1 VGVLTTVPELN
12 TGNPYGPVC
21 QYDTTRRT
29 KKRRTKR
36 KKVHRNYPA
45 SISGKQPVWKS
56 LSRLLAYRY
65 LSQLVCV
72 VRCAVLCQLRRRFI
86 PSHTP
91 LSHPPS
97 LGAGV
102 PGSHC
107 RPQRH
112 QPLSGAVS
120 PISVPPPLEYHAVI
134 FDNHGAH
141 LGKQKKTNTAA
152 LVQTSLRR
160 FLGASLRLCA
170 SSQTNIPT
178 CLQLWISLSRIL
190 STRVRGQ
197 EASFGG

>member
-29 KKRRTKR
+29 KKRRTET
-36 KKVHRNYPA
+36 KKGPPKLPSFHFWKTTGLEKLVSTPCLPVSFTTRVCGEMCCAVPAAPSVHPIAHTSLSPPESWRRRPWFALPPA
-45 SISGKQPVWKS
+45 TPPTLIGSSFPDLCAAPTRIPRSNFRQSRRASGK
-56 LSRLLAYRY
+56 A
-65 LSQLVCV
+65 
-72 VRCAVLCQLRRRFI
+72 
-86 PSHTP
+86 
-91 LSHPPS
+91 
-97 LGAGV
+97 
-102 PGSHC
+102 
-107 RPQRH
+107 
-112 QPLSGAVS
+112 
-120 PISVPPPLEYHAVI
+120 
-134 FDNHGAH
+134 
-141 LGKQKKTNTAA
+141 KKTNTAA